1 MLMFSIGDEYESR
14 LDLMF
19 NLKSFRLPETR
30 VFYRPDTYFFVIR
43 IYFCHF
49 VITFLI
55 CFTFI

>member
-30 VFYRPDTYFFVIR
+30 VFYRPDAYFSYLWTILGHFFVNLSSL
-43 IYFCHF
+43 F
-49 VITFLI
+49 
-55 CFTFI
+55 